1 MTISFSKIQSL
12 VLWSSFFFSREGVNG
27 FVTQILSCSCYTRRP
42 RLENW
47 FNLDFRFQ
55 TNMRRW
61 ESETTIA
68 IFFDDEIKSIPLMM
82 VVSFKVLTLPVD
94 WLRWKFAVGWR
105 TKRWNFECIYS
116 RLHYGWSSFLMIFLG
131 KPRRSKRDRVSSPRH
146 VVVSSIRCIFNT
158 NLEVFV
164 SYC

>member
-12 VLWSSFFFSREGVNG
+12 VLWSSFFFSREGVKG

-47 FNLDFRFQ
+47 FNLDFGFQ
-55 TNMRRW
+55 TNMRRC

-68 IFFDDEIKSIPLMM
+68 IFFDDEIKSSPLMM

-105 TKRWNFECIYS
+105 TKRWNFECISS

-146 VVVSSIRCIFNT
+146 VFYA
-158 NLEVFV
+158 NLYHW
-164 SYC
+164 SPDLGGDTH

>member
-68 IFFDDEIKSIPLMM
+68 IFFWWWNKIKPINDGSFFQSFDPSRWLIEMKICSWVENKKMEFWVYLQPITLWLKQFFDDFSWKAA
-82 VVSFKVLTLPVD
+82 KVEE
-94 WLRWKFAVGWR
+94 RSCFFA
-105 TKRWNFECIYS
+105 TSHI
-116 RLHYGWSSFLMIFLG
+116 
-131 KPRRSKRDRVSSPRH
+131 
-146 VVVSSIRCIFNT
+146 
-158 NLEVFV
+158 
-164 SYC
+164 